1 MNIKSRLGRVVLWGA
16 GVTTLLV
23 TPFFSYD
30 PINVPRFLSVLVF
43 GLMGFFLLLGSKKEL
58 LGLKYRKVVVASA
71 AFVIW
76 AFIAMFDSKIN
87 LTDGFLG
94 VTGRQTGFLAYVALI
109 VLMLCA
115 VVSSVAAFQ
124 SKLALVLVLA
134 GLASG
139 LYGVLQ
145 AFGGDPFDWINPYSP
160 VFGFFGNPNFQAS
173 FMGMA
178 GVAAVASGL
187 KYSEKLMIRVGLL
200 AFVLL
205 ALFNIYKS
213 KSQQGYLV
221 FLAGVVVVGY
231 LYVRGNSK
239 FKKISL
245 VYLVASVVGFMA
257 VLLDIL
263 QKSPWSSILYKESV
277 TFRGDFWRAGWKM
290 TLDNPVFGVG
300 LDGYRDHYRASRDLV
315 TALRPGSDAMTDSA
329 HNVFL
334 DISSGG
340 GFPLLIMYLFLV
352 GLTIFSAIKVIRRSS
367 GFDVGFAAVL
377 GAWVAYLAQS
387 VISINQLG
395 LAVWGWIISGLIIGY
410 EINTRTQETP
420 SVVKPAVGK
429 GRNVKSVA
437 KEAVSAKTY
446 VSMAVGGIIGLLVG
460 LPPFI
465 ASAQF
470 KTALETADAV
480 KIEESAFIWPDEAM
494 KYGQVGLILQANK
507 LDAQAQRVVNA
518 GLLKF
523 PDEFGLWSL
532 AAKLSTAT
540 PEQIAEA
547 TAQMKRLDPNNPDVK

>member
-1 MNIKSRLGRVVLWGA
+1 MDIKNRLGGVVLWGA
-16 GVTTLLV
+16 GTTTLLV

-58 LGLKYRKVVVASA
+58 LGLKYRKVVIAS
-71 AFVIW
+71 VG
-76 AFIAMFDSKIN
+76 FIGWSLIALFASKIN
-87 LTDGFLG
+87 LIDGVFG

-109 VLMLCA
+109 ILMLSA
-115 VVSSVAAFQ
+115 VIASNANLQ
-124 SKLALVLVLA
+124 NKLVLLLVLV
-134 GLASG
+134 GLVSG
-139 LYGVLQ
+139 MYGVLQ

-173 FMGMA
+173 FMGMSA
-178 GVAAVASGL
+178 VAAAALGL
-187 KYSEKLMIRVGLL
+187 RSSEKIFVRIGFL

-239 FKKISL
+239 LNKLSL
-245 VYLVASVVGFMA
+245 VYLVASVVGFVA

-263 QKSPWSSILYKESV
+263 QKSPWSSVLYKDSV

-290 TLDNPVFGVG
+290 TLESPLFGVG

-340 GFPLLIMYLFLV
+340 GFPLLIIYVFLV
-352 GLTIFSAIKVIRRSS
+352 GLTIYSAIKVIRRST

-395 LAVWGWIISGLIIGY
+395 LAVWGWILMGSIIGY
-410 EINTRTQETP
+410 EINTREKIETK
-420 SVVKPAVGK
+420 S
-429 GRNVKSVA
+429 VKSAYPTVA
-437 KEAVSAKTY
+437 I
-446 VSMAVGGIIGLLVG
+446 GLGLIIGLGVG
-460 LPPFI
+460 LPLMVADATFRSTVKAGDVIKIEASVRQWPQSVTRMTLAAQILREGNLPERSIVI
-465 ASAQF
+465 AREAVEFNPMNYEAWKELSQQPNATESERKQ
-470 KTALETADAV
+470 ALET
-480 KIEESAFIWPDEAM
+480 M
-494 KYGQVGLILQANK
+494 KK
-507 LDAQAQRVVNA
+507 LDPFNPN
-518 GLLKF
+518 LK
-523 PDEFGLWSL
+523 
-532 AAKLSTAT
+532 
-540 PEQIAEA
+540 
-547 TAQMKRLDPNNPDVK
+547 

>member
-1 MNIKSRLGRVVLWGA
+1 MDIKNRLGGVVLWGA

-30 PINVPRFLSVLVF
+30 PINVPRFLSIFVF

-58 LGLKYRKVVVASA
+58 LGIKYRSVLVAS
-71 AFVIW
+71 VG
-76 AFIAMFDSKIN
+76 FIGWSLIALLVSGANPTEGVF
-87 LTDGFLG
+87 G
-94 VTGRQTGFLAYVALI
+94 VTGRQTGFLAYLALI
-109 VLMLCA
+109 VLMLGA
-115 VVSSVAAFQ
+115 VLASNANLQ
-124 SKLALVLVLA
+124 SKLIRLLVLV
-134 GLASG
+134 GLVSG
-139 LYGVLQ
+139 LYGAVQ
-145 AFGGDPFDWINPYSP
+145 SFGGDPFDWINPYSP

-178 GVAAVASGL
+178 AVAAVALGL
-187 KYSEKLMIRVGLL
+187 KSSEKLMVRFGLL

-239 FKKISL
+239 LKKLSL
-245 VYLVASVVGFMA
+245 LYLVASVVGFVA

-300 LDGYRDHYRASRDLV
+300 LDGYRDHYRVSRDLV
-315 TALRPGSDAMTDSA
+315 TAVRPGSEAMTDSA

-340 GFPLLIMYLFLV
+340 GFPLLIIYVFLV
-352 GLTIFSAIKVIRRSS
+352 GLTIFSAIKVIRRST

-387 VISINQLG
+387 LISINQLG
-395 LAVWGWIISGLIIGY
+395 LAVWGWVLMGSLIGY
-410 EINTRTQETP
+410 EINTREKIET
-420 SVVKPAVGK
+420 
-429 GRNVKSVA
+429 KSLKSAYPTVA
-437 KEAVSAKTY
+437 I
-446 VSMAVGGIIGLLVG
+446 GLGLIIGLGVG
-460 LPPFI
+460 LPLMVADATFRSTVKAGDVLKIEASVRQWPQSVTRMTLAAQILREGNLPERSIVI
-465 ASAQF
+465 AREAVEFNPMNFEAWKELSLQPNATESERVQ
-470 KTALETADAV
+470 ALET
-480 KIEESAFIWPDEAM
+480 M
-494 KYGQVGLILQANK
+494 KK
-507 LDAQAQRVVNA
+507 LDPFNPN
-518 GLLKF
+518 LK
-523 PDEFGLWSL
+523 
-532 AAKLSTAT
+532 
-540 PEQIAEA
+540 
-547 TAQMKRLDPNNPDVK
+547 

>member
-1 MNIKSRLGRVVLWGA
+1 MDIKNRLGAVVLWA
-16 GVTTLLV
+16 AASTTLLV

-58 LGLKYRKVVVASA
+58 LGLKYRKV
-71 AFVIW
+71 
-76 AFIAMFDSKIN
+76 FIASIAFMVWSIVALFASKIN
-87 LTDGFLG
+87 LTDGVFG
-94 VTGRQTGFLAYVALI
+94 VTGRQTGFLAYLALT
-109 VLMLCA
+109 VLMLSA
-115 VVSSVAAFQ
+115 VLASSANLQ
-124 SKLALVLVLA
+124 SKLVLLLVLV
-134 GLASG
+134 GLVSG
-139 LYGVLQ
+139 MYGVLQ
-145 AFGGDPFDWINPYSP
+145 ALGGDPFDWINPYSP

-178 GVAAVASGL
+178 AVAAVALGL
-187 KYSEKLMIRVGLL
+187 KSSEKVMIRVGFLI
-200 AFVLL
+200 FVLL

-231 LYVRGNSK
+231 LFVRGNSK
-239 FKKISL
+239 LKKLSL
-245 VYLVASVVGFMA
+245 IYVVASVLGFMA

-340 GFPLLIMYLFLV
+340 GFPLLIIYVFLV
-352 GLTIFSAIKVIRRSS
+352 GLTIFSAIKVIRRGT

-395 LAVWGWIISGLIIGY
+395 LAVWGWVLMGSIIGY
-410 EINTRTQETP
+410 EINTREK
-420 SVVKPAVGK
+420 VE
-429 GRNVKSVA
+429 VKSV
-437 KEAVSAKTY
+437 KSAYPT
-446 VSMAVGGIIGLLVG
+446 VAIGLGLAIGLGVG
-460 LPPFI
+460 LPLMVADATFRSTVKAGDVLKIEASVRQWPQSVTRMTLAAQILRQGNLPERSIVI
-465 ASAQF
+465 AREAVELNPMNFEAWKELSLQPNASEAERV
-470 KTALETADAV
+470 KALET
-480 KIEESAFIWPDEAM
+480 M
-494 KYGQVGLILQANK
+494 KK
-507 LDAQAQRVVNA
+507 LDPFNPN
-518 GLLKF
+518 LK
-523 PDEFGLWSL
+523 
-532 AAKLSTAT
+532 
-540 PEQIAEA
+540 
-547 TAQMKRLDPNNPDVK
+547 

>member
-1 MNIKSRLGRVVLWGA
+1 METKNRLGQIVLWSA
-16 GVTTLLV
+16 GITTLLV

-30 PINVPRFLSVLVF
+30 PINVPRFLAVFVF
-43 GLMGFFLLLGSKKEL
+43 GFTGFLLLFGLRNEL
-58 LGLKYRKVVVASA
+58 LGNKYRKVLILSV
-71 AFVIW
+71 AFVGW
-76 AFIAMFDSKIN
+76 SLTALFVSKVN
-87 LTDGFLG
+87 LIDGFFG
-94 VTGRQTGFLAYVALI
+94 VTGRQTGFLAYLALV
-109 VLMLCA
+109 VLMLSA
-115 VVSSVAAFQ
+115 VLSSSAALQ
-124 SKLALVLVLA
+124 SKLALVLVLT

-173 FMGMA
+173 FIGMA
-178 GVAAVASGL
+178 AVAAVASGL
-187 KYSEKLMIRVGLL
+187 KNSEKLMIRVGLL

-231 LYVRGNSK
+231 LYVRCNSK

-340 GFPLLIMYLFLV
+340 GFPLLIIYVFLV
-352 GLTIFSAIKVIRRSS
+352 GLTIYSAIKVIRRNT

-387 VISINQLG
+387 VISINQIS
-395 LAVWGWIISGLIIGY
+395 LAVWGWILMGSIIGY
-410 EINTRTQETP
+410 EINTREKIETK
-420 SVVKPAVGK
+420 S
-429 GRNVKSVA
+429 VKSAYSTVA
-437 KEAVSAKTY
+437 I
-446 VSMAVGGIIGLLVG
+446 GLGLIIGLGVG
-460 LPPFI
+460 LPLMVADATFRSTVKAGDVVKIEASVRQWPQSVTRMTLAAQILREGNLPERSIVI
-465 ASAQF
+465 AREAIEFNPMNFEAWRELSLQPNATEAERNQ
-470 KTALETADAV
+470 ALET
-480 KIEESAFIWPDEAM
+480 M
-494 KYGQVGLILQANK
+494 KK
-507 LDAQAQRVVNA
+507 LDPFNPN
-518 GLLKF
+518 LK
-523 PDEFGLWSL
+523 
-532 AAKLSTAT
+532 
-540 PEQIAEA
+540 
-547 TAQMKRLDPNNPDVK
+547 